1 MLRSTSQGLVPK
13 LLYENYN
20 GMRLRNLAQ
29 SHRHAFSLIEVLG
42 AVVVIGLGLTTL
54 FAANSRAMGM
64 LRSAKQAAVASKCLQ
79 QRIEQIR
86 NYNWT
91 QVTDAQSM
99 QDLYGVPPLPSI
111 ELPGFSEQVTISAYT
126 PPIPPDAAPTP
137 APPYLQVTRSNS
149 GTVTLAS
156 DNPDLVDG
164 ATVRVDVQITW
175 PNANGGTRMR
185 ETSVIISNGGIGR

>member
-1 MLRSTSQGLVPK
+1 MIDV
-13 LLYENYN
+13 
-20 GMRLRNLAQ
+20 LA
-29 SHRHAFSLIEVLG
+29 AMI
-42 AVVVIGLGLTTL
+42 VIGLGLATL
-54 FAANSRAMGM
+54 FAANSRATSM

-99 QDLYGVPPLPSI
+99 QDLYSLPPLPSI

-126 PPIPPDAAPTP
+126 PPVPPAPAPTP
-137 APPYLQVTRSNS
+137 APPYLQVTRSNA
-149 GTVTLAS
+149 GAVALAS
-156 DNPDLVDG
+156 DNAALVDG

-175 PNANGGTRMR
+175 PNPNGGTRMR
-185 ETSVIISNGGIGR
+185 ETSVIVSNGGIGR

>member
-1 MLRSTSQGLVPK
+1 M
-13 LLYENYN
+13 
-20 GMRLRNLAQ
+20 
-29 SHRHAFSLIEVLG
+29 IDVLCG
-42 AVVVIGLGLTTL
+42 VIVIGLGLATL
-54 FAANSRAMGM
+54 FAANSRAMSM

-99 QDLYGVPPLPSI
+99 QDLYTTPPLPSI

-126 PPIPPDAAPTP
+126 PPVPPATAPTP
-137 APPYLQVTRSNS
+137 APPYLQVTRSNA
-149 GTVTLAS
+149 GAVALAS
-156 DNPDLVDG
+156 DNTALVDG

-185 ETSVIISNGGIGR
+185 ETSVIVSNGGIGR

>member
-1 MLRSTSQGLVPK
+1 
-13 LLYENYN
+13 LL
-20 GMRLRNLAQ
+20 
-29 SHRHAFSLIEVLG
+29 I
-42 AVVVIGLGLTTL
+42 IGLGLATL
-54 FAANSRAMGM
+54 FAANSRAMSI

-111 ELPGFSEQVTISAYT
+111 ELPGFSELVTISAYT
-126 PPIPPDAAPTP
+126 PPIDPAAVPLP
-137 APPYLQVTRSNS
+137 APPYLQITRANN
-149 GTVTLAS
+149 GAVALVS

-164 ATVRVDVQITW
+164 ASVRVDVRITW
-175 PNANGGTRMR
+175 PSATGATRMR
-185 ETSVIISNGGIGR
+185 ETSVIIANGGIGR

>member
-1 MLRSTSQGLVPK
+1 M
-13 LLYENYN
+13 
-20 GMRLRNLAQ
+20 MD
-29 SHRHAFSLIEVLG
+29 VLC
-42 AVVVIGLGLTTL
+42 AVLVIGVGLATL
-54 FAANSRAMGM
+54 FAANTRAMSM

-111 ELPGFSEQVTISAYT
+111 ELPGFWEQVTISAYT
-126 PPIPPDAAPTP
+126 PPVPPAPAPTP
-137 APPYLQVTRSNS
+137 APPYLQVTRSNA
-149 GTVTLAS
+149 GTVALAQ
-156 DNPDLVDG
+156 DNPSLVDG
-164 ATVRVDVQITW
+164 ATVRVDVQINW
-175 PNANGGTRMR
+175 PNANGGTRTR